1 MEGKFVVYFFLILA
15 MLGAGYGIYHT
26 TEIDDANKELIA
38 ITSQIGSL
46 EDLVKKQKAYIELRQ
61 EAVAL
66 LTAYGI
72 MQKEVYALRTE
83 IEQHRQAQISARK
96 DFDQAVAVSRNQA
109 SGLVLVDPVL
119 PSGIRLRNVRV
130 EKVEGD
136 ITTISHSEGIT
147 KLTPEMLPKEL
158 KDRFRFGIAMGSE
171 EAKAEPSS
179 PAATTPPASTTAPV
193 ASITDQ
199 LTTARRNL
207 EKMKKELPYLESELA
222 KTEAEAASATT
233 PSKRFYIKNRL
244 DSLNK
249 QIADL
254 KTQMLT
260 AEADVKKLQ

>member
-26 TEIDDANKELIA
+26 TEIDDANKELIDA
-38 ITSQIGSL
+38 SSQIGSL
-46 EDLVKKQKAYIELRQ
+46 EDLVRKQKAYIELRQ

-66 LTAYGI
+66 LTASGI
-72 MQKEVYALRTE
+72 MQKEVSALRNE
-83 IEQHRQAQISARK
+83 IAQHRQAQVAARK
-96 DFDQAVAVSRNQA
+96 DFDQAIAVSRSQSA
-109 SGLVLVDPVL
+109 GLVLEDPVL
-119 PSGIRLRNVRV
+119 PSGVRLRNARV

-136 ITTISHSEGIT
+136 ITTISHSEGIS
-147 KLTPEMLPKEL
+147 KIGPEMLPKEL
-158 KDRFRFGIAMGSE
+158 KDRFRFGMAMGSE
-171 EAKAEPSS
+171 EAVEAPSIPVATAPSS
-179 PAATTPPASTTAPV
+179 STNAPQM
-193 ASITDQ
+193 STEDQ
-199 LTTARRNL
+199 LVTARQEL
-207 EKMKKELPYLESELA
+207 EKMKKELPYLEAELA
-222 KTEAEAASATT
+222 KVEAESAAATS